1 MAPERTS
8 RELNIVLPER
18 VEQRIH
24 SIRGHRVIL
33 DSDLASLYGVAT
45 KRLNEQVKRNADRF
59 PEDFMF
65 RLTEEEA
72 EVLRSQ
78 IATSSEGH
86 GGRRYQPYAFTEHG
100 AIMAANVLNN
110 TRAVKVSILVVRA
123 FVRLRQVLAT
133 HRELTHKLDEL
144 ERRVGTHDEAIRE
157 LMTAVR
163 QLMELPQPERRE
175 IGFHARD
182 GRGRYEALRALR
194 GKIEL
199 TTNVRKSR
207 GR

>member
-1 MAPERTS
+1 MAFERTRRALS
-8 RELNIVLPER
+8 IILPER
-18 VEQRIH
+18 VERRIH

-33 DSDLASLYGVAT
+33 DLDLASLYGVAT
-45 KRLNEQVKRNADRF
+45 KRLNEQVKRNAERF

-78 IATSSEGH
+78 IATSSERH

-110 TRAVKVSILVVRA
+110 PRAVKVSILVVRA

-133 HRELTHKLDEL
+133 HRELAHKLDEL
-144 ERRVGTHDEAIRE
+144 ERQVGTHDEAIRE

-163 QLMELPQPERRE
+163 RLMELPQPERRQ
-175 IGFHARD
+175 IGFHVRD
-182 GRGRYEALRALR
+182 GRGRYETSAP
-194 GKIEL
+194 EP
-199 TTNVRKSR
+199 
-207 GR
+207 